1 MKSPLLL
8 PRLPRLAWMLLLI
21 GGLIWINAARV
32 RDSAQLGLPGQRP
45 PSPQIGFPA
54 PDFALSD
61 LAGQTVRLADLRG
74 QPLVLNFWATWCPP
88 CRAEM
93 PALQSIALSTASRG
107 VRVVGINQAEDA
119 AQVTGFMQT
128 LGLDFPVL
136 LDRDAA
142 VSQLYRVRSLPTTF
156 FVDRDGVIRE
166 IVIGGPMSQALL
178 ASKIESLLK

>member
-1 MKSPLLL
+1 MKGT
-8 PRLPRLAWMLLLI
+8 RLAWLLLLI
-21 GGLIWINAARV
+21 AGLVWINATRV
-32 RDSAQLGLPGQRP
+32 QDATLLGPPGQRP
-45 PSPQIGFPA
+45 PSPQAGFPA
-54 PDFALSD
+54 PDFSLSNLD
-61 LAGQTVRLADLRG
+61 GQNSRLAEWRG

-93 PALQSIALSTASRG
+93 PALQAAAQAYRRQG
-107 VRVVGINQAEDA
+107 VRVLGINQAEEP
-119 AQVTGFMQT
+119 AQVVGFMQT

-156 FVDRDGVIRE
+156 FIDREGVIRE

-178 ASKIESLLK
+178 ASKMESLLK

>member
-1 MKSPLLL
+1 MKAA
-8 PRLPRLAWMLLLI
+8 RLAWLLLLI
-21 GGLIWINAARV
+21 AGLVWINATRV
-32 RDSAQLGLPGQRP
+32 RDATLLGPPGQRP
-45 PSPQIGFPA
+45 PSPQVGFPA
-54 PDFALSD
+54 PDFSLSNLD
-61 LAGQTVRLADLRG
+61 GQSVRLADWRG

-93 PALQSIALSTASRG
+93 PALQAAAQAYGDQG
-107 VRVVGINQAEDA
+107 VRVLGVNQAEDPNP
-119 AQVTGFMQT
+119 VVGFMQT

-156 FVDRDGVIRE
+156 FIDREGVIRE

-178 ASKIESLLK
+178 TSKMESLLK

>member
-1 MKSPLLL
+1 M
-8 PRLPRLAWMLLLI
+8 
-21 GGLIWINAARV
+21 
-32 RDSAQLGLPGQRP
+32 
-45 PSPQIGFPA
+45 
-54 PDFALSD
+54 
-61 LAGQTVRLADLRG
+61 
-74 QPLVLNFWATWCPP
+74 
-88 CRAEM
+88 
-93 PALQSIALSTASRG
+93 
-107 VRVVGINQAEDA
+107 RVVGINQAEDA